1 MKCYEVP
8 DRRFLS
14 DEERERY
21 EIALAKWQ
29 KMRETKYSDRDIKS
43 FIDGAISAGVR
54 NIDDTLATIAV
65 AQAMI
70 TYNEMIDER
79 ISAAQRSWR

>member
-1 MKCYEVP
+1 MEYYEVP
-8 DRRFLS
+8 IKRFLS
-14 DEERERY
+14 DEERDRR

-29 KMRETKYSDRDIKS
+29 KMRATKYSDRDIKS
-43 FIDGAISAGVR
+43 FIDIAISAGVR

-70 TYNEMIDER
+70 AYNEMIDAR
-79 ISAAQRSWR
+79 ISAAQRSW